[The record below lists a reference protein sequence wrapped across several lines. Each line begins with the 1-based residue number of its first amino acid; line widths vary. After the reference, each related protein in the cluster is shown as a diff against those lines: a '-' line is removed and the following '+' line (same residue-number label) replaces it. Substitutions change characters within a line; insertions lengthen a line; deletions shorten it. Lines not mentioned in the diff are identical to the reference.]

1 ILSDQSVDGE
11 IWTTRLF
18 GKEPQAILQ
27 ELAPLE
33 GITGLIITKHGELIY
48 PQELARLIETPTAE

>member
-1 ILSDQSVDGE
+1 
-11 IWTTRLF
+11 LF

-33 GITGLIITKHGELIY
+33 GITGLVITKHGELIY